1 MKPGKSGLTVMILK
15 DRFQGK
21 TAIVTGGASGIARKI
36 SERFVAEGGRIAVFD
51 VQEEAEKAL
60 CHNLGD
66 DLARAFVCNVADRAC
81 VEDAVNRACEF
92 LGHIDCLFNVAG
104 LPCRNCFLD
113 ITDEQFE
120 RCFSVNVKGYLNMS
134 RAVGKQMK
142 EQGTGGAIVN
152 FNSISAYLID
162 DYSVG
167 YTITKGATLSMTR
180 AMAIGLMPY
189 GIRVNGVSPGFTETP
204 MTEHTWSDPEK
215 HKFVLNRI
223 PLGRGARPEEQAACA
238 LFLASDDASFVYG
251 HDLICD
257 GGVYIKN

>member
-134 RAVGKQMK
+134 RAVGKRMK

-167 YTITKGATLSMTR
+167 YTITKGPGRTRKSINLFSTGSLWAVEPDRKNRQPVRCFSHRMTHHSC
-180 AMAIGLMPY
+180 MDTI
-189 GIRVNGVSPGFTETP
+189 
-204 MTEHTWSDPEK
+204 
-215 HKFVLNRI
+215 
-223 PLGRGARPEEQAACA
+223 
-238 LFLASDDASFVYG
+238 
-251 HDLICD
+251 
-257 GGVYIKN
+257 